1 MRANPLRGAALAQQI
16 VFIRE
21 ERSASINLRQQRP
34 SCGEQ
39 RIGISSGL
47 AALKRACDQV
57 DVEPRRRSFV
67 HKRYSV
73 VVRAHEPSHPTV
85 AKTPGIE
92 ERPQICFAILRLK
105 PFGCREVPP
114 TIRPVRKRR
123 ATQVLSNIFQR
134 GPRWSDALALH
145 QYDRVIEIID
155 AIQWRKSADRKVT
168 IGPEHRNLGFPI
180 CRQRNGLASQATV
193 CLWGQ
198 SRRRDERDI
207 EVAIPPT
214 EPGMS
219 HATDEVRA
227 EQLGPECLLPAR
239 DKTAGKIYRRGS
251 RKFIRLDMRNRR

>member
-47 AALKRACDQV
+47 AALKGACDQV

-85 AKTPGIE
+85 AKTPRIE

-105 PFGCREVPP
+105 PFGCREVPR
-114 TIRPVRKRR
+114 TICPVRKRR

-134 GPRWSDALALH
+134 GPRWPNTLALH
-145 QYDRVIEIID
+145 QHDRVIEIID
-155 AIQWRKSADRKVT
+155 AIQRRKSAERKVT
-168 IGPEHRNLGFPI
+168 IGPEHRNLGSPI
-180 CRQRNGLASQATV
+180 YRQRDGLASQAIV

-214 EPGMS
+214 EP
-219 HATDEVRA
+219 VCV
-227 EQLGPECLLPAR
+227 P
-239 DKTAGKIYRRGS
+239 KIG
-251 RKFIRLDMRNRR
+251 FG